1 MKELKNN
8 YPATIVS
15 LLFVAKGTPELH
27 EILKEFLQ
35 TIPHIKTWITS
46 RSREETLA
54 SCYVVPSNHYIGKII
69 HKIMYCMIP
78 EVQMPIVQNTY
89 YSVGTH
95 DNGKSYQFAPSNE
108 PSIKPAD
115 LRIVISKEDYENY
128 LSYA

>member
-1 MKELKNN
+1 MS
-8 YPATIVS
+8 YPANILS

-46 RSREETLA
+46 RSRKEKLA
-54 SCYVVPSNHYIGKII
+54 PCYVVPSNYYIEKII

-89 YSVGTH
+89 YFVGTH
-95 DNGKSYQFAPSNE
+95 DNGNSYQFAQSNDL
-108 PSIKPAD
+108 AN